1 MIYMTHMCERS
12 KTILYI
18 KKNIILKW
26 IGFNLEYGDLDN
38 GNLEAILI
46 SKITVMG
53 ISKKAT
59 VISNLVSKT
68 GISKNRLGT
77 FENSK
82 WNYSVFSRNFKE
94 LN

>member
-1 MIYMTHMCERS
+1 MSTKMLFS
-12 KTILYI
+12 GQLYS
-18 KKNIILKW
+18 W
-26 IGFNLEYGDLDN
+26 IGFNLEYGDLEN

-46 SKITVMG
+46 SKITAMV

-77 FENSK
+77 FENQK
-82 WNYSVFSRNFKE
+82 
-94 LN
+94 